1 MVLLWPEVVRDFEG
15 FLTKEG
21 LMFQQRLEDQA
32 AYGNKLLQYGN
43 ADILVRIVSDRDIW
57 YIEVA
62 EANTQP
68 NEWYD
73 AAIVRDLLIGSGE
86 DVLSFTE
93 QMDFIRTNWEAIVQC
108 FGLTRRE
115 ESHNQLATLR
125 TERVRRRIPGLL

>member
-43 ADILVRIVSDRDIW
+43 ADILVRIVSDLDIW

-93 QMDFIRTNWEAIVQC
+93 QMDFIRTNWE
-108 FGLTRRE
+108 
-115 ESHNQLATLR
+115 
-125 TERVRRRIPGLL
+125 